1 MLTPSLTVGS
11 QRQPPPAH
19 SVHHPQ
25 TQASQEMVT
34 KSLTQARK
42 EARDSILRLWPLNV
56 RYQDYLNEGIDATIV
71 QELFRELGLNLESPP
86 SKPTPTSEA
95 KTRPDEHPSTN
106 GSAVANDKPKDK
118 PKEPTSTQHPVETT
132 QEVAPS
138 ESRKDRIAR
147 LLAAKGNSK
156 PAAVTSD
163 SEMKPASSPGTPS
176 VVSTKALSEKSKLL
190 RQKMEALERARQAQT
205 QKSPKLG
212 GHGSDNVR
220 NGTASMPP
228 ETVAAPSQTQT
239 QEPQQSASSQP
250 SPPIPGLFLSST
262 QESSTTGKHKRPTA
276 SDLNDASEAP
286 AKRPFAQ
293 SRQSRP
299 FLIDVS
305 DDDDDEAMDLD
316 SPELK
321 PVSAHKPS
329 SPFKIPAYQDLH
341 AGSGNHLERQRSSPM
356 PTPTTNSGKV
366 DLESMNKEIEAMK
379 RKIAEAE
386 AKKRA
391 RLSRPA
397 SPAVSQSASPQRAA
411 STASSIPLMATEH
424 PDAPERS
431 PQASVQPESQ
441 RLPKVSERRQGSARH
456 GSRSRS
462 RAASE
467 RLPIIEAR
475 RREQLLKLQAL
486 QSQVQRMEKE
496 IADSMREEERLREEA
511 EASSNGEENEDAD
524 IRTSPPESVA
534 SQPSPQ
540 ALMGDIQG
548 SQAETPAEA
557 QETELASPHVPST
570 TSPKQSEET
579 TTAEPEKS
587 LDHGDTEDGADRA
600 DGFANENAFGARE
613 AYIQDEHTEP
623 ADVMDQDPAERVDRG
638 HTPLEEGQ
646 LEKESMPAPLAV
658 ASEDQH
664 GSTGEIDTSSDE
676 YEPPEEQSPTSVEDS
691 EAVPH
696 HETPAERDALADGSD
711 DEGPQGVS
719 ATTPITHPIST
730 GQLESR
736 PPSPREVD

>member
-11 QRQPPPAH
+11 QRQPPPTH

-25 TQASQEMVT
+25 THASQQIVT

-56 RYQDYLNEGIDATIV
+56 RYQDYLNEGVDPTIV
-71 QELFRELGLNLESPP
+71 QELFRELGFSLESSP
-86 SKPTPTSEA
+86 SKTTRTSEA
-95 KTRPDEHPSTN
+95 KTKLDEHPSTN
-106 GSAVANDKPKDK
+106 GNTAANDKPKDK
-118 PKEPTSTQHPVETT
+118 PKEPTQPAVETT
-132 QEVAPS
+132 QENAPS

-147 LLAAKGNSK
+147 LLAAKGNNK
-156 PAAVTSD
+156 PAAVSSD
-163 SEMKPASSPGTPS
+163 GEMQPASSPATPS
-176 VVSTKALSEKSKLL
+176 VVSNKALSGKSKLL
-190 RQKMEALERARQAQT
+190 RQKMEALERARQAQA

-212 GHGSDNVR
+212 GHGSDNLW

-228 ETVAAPSQTQT
+228 ETVAAPSQSLTQI
-239 QEPQQSASSQP
+239 PQQSSSSQ
-250 SPPIPGLFLSST
+250 SSAPIPGLFLSPT
-262 QESSTTGKHKRPTA
+262 PESSTTGKHKRPTA

-321 PVSAHKPS
+321 PVSALKPS

-341 AGSGNHLERQRSSPM
+341 TGSGNHLERQLSSPM

-379 RKIAEAE
+379 RRIAEAE

-411 STASSIPLMATEH
+411 STASSIP
-424 PDAPERS
+424 PSDAQERS
-431 PQASVQPESQ
+431 PQASAQPESQ

-496 IADSMREEERLREEA
+496 IGDSVREEERLREEA
-511 EASSNGEENEDAD
+511 EASSNSEENEDAD
-524 IRTSPPESVA
+524 MGTPPPESVA
-534 SQPSPQ
+534 SQSPHQ

-548 SQAETPAEA
+548 SQAERSAEA
-557 QETELASPHVPST
+557 QESELASPHVPST
-570 TSPKQSEET
+570 TSPKQSEEY
-579 TTAEPEKS
+579 TTAEPEKT

-613 AYIQDEHTEP
+613 SYIQDEHAEP
-623 ADVMDQDPAERVDRG
+623 ADAMDQDPAQRVDTA
-638 HTPLEEGQ
+638 HAPSEEGQ
-646 LEKESMPAPLAV
+646 LETELTQEPLVV

-664 GSTGEIDTSSDE
+664 GGHEEIDTSSDE
-676 YEPPEEQSPTSVEDS
+676 YEPPEEQSPSSVEDS

-696 HETPAERDALADGSD
+696 HETPAEGNALAEGSD
-711 DEGPQGVS
+711 DETPQGVS
-719 ATTPITHPIST
+719 TTTPITHPIST